1 MRFSN
6 LTSQQSLLGTRFC
19 NYVPAV
25 LKHSDSRNLGWF
37 IEFFCADA
45 SSSKMKRYRI
55 KMNSLFRTS
64 ITERDFARQATD
76 IVSELKQNLYHGWVP
91 TRTSMSAESMY
102 QSMAMQSNPMRQMMY
117 AQACQPML
125 QFMVPQGSYAH
136 TYSNN
141 NVQVPVMPTMSTMP
155 TMEVPKVETSFQE
168 ETTAP
173 EVVDNEI
180 DSTFMPELPNDE
192 LTEEPAAEPTP
203 EILSAQQEDQMGV
216 KITDMMAE
224 FLEDRQPIVRPAT
237 FRSYK
242 TLVKSLRIYIEQ
254 HYPDM
259 RCREFTIKHAKDFI
273 KWKEES
279 MKETKENRNSKTKY
293 GVSDRSVNNVI
304 KGMRLVMGFAVEMKY
319 MDENPFEKIKT
330 RVVTSKR
337 RELVDE
343 DTLKKI
349 DTHLRTTNQRGFL
362 LVCMLLYNTF
372 LLPNEI
378 HQLQIKDVHLF
389 DHKII
394 LPGEAAKNK
403 YERTVGL
410 TEDIERL
417 MLSLGIQNADQYD
430 YLVGKDFKI
439 CDTMAPEHD
448 YRVAWGKMRDELG
461 LPEEMQLYSLKDTG
475 ITDSLESGVPSI
487 DVMKQAGHHDLRITT
502 KYANHEDKKLASK
515 MYEKGL
521 KFGKKE

>member
-55 KMNSLFRTS
+55 KMNSLLRTS
-64 ITERDFARQATD
+64 ISERDFALQANNL
-76 IVSELKQNLYHGWVP
+76 VSELNQNLYHGWVP
-91 TRTSMSAESMY
+91 TRTTVSAESMY
-102 QSMAMQSNPMRQMMY
+102 QSMAMQSSPMRQMMY

-125 QFMVPQGSYAH
+125 QFVMPQGAYAH

-141 NVQVPVMPTMSTMP
+141 NVQVPVMPTM
-155 TMEVPKVETSFQE
+155 EAPKVETSFQE

-173 EVVDNEI
+173 EVVSNEI
-180 DSTFMPELPNDE
+180 DSTIMPELPNDV
-192 LTEEPAAEPTP
+192 LTEEPASEPTP
-203 EILSAQQEDQMGV
+203 EIMSAQPEEQLGM

-224 FLEDRQPIVRPAT
+224 FLEDRKPIVRPAT

-242 TLVKSLRIYIEQ
+242 TLVKSMGKYIEQ

-259 RCREFTIKHAKDFI
+259 RCREFTIKHAKEYVA
-273 KWKEES
+273 WKEES
-279 MKETKENRNSKTKY
+279 MKETKENRNSNTKY

-319 MDENPFEKIKT
+319 MDENPFEKVKT

-372 LLPNEI
+372 LRPNEI
-378 HQLQIKDVHLF
+378 RQLQIKDVHLF

-410 TEDIERL
+410 SEDIERL

-475 ITDSLESGVPSI
+475 ITDSLESGIPSI

-502 KYANHEDKKLASK
+502 KYASHEDKKLASK

-521 KFGKKE
+521 RFAK